1 MYIKNELLKQGEMF
15 MKSMRRNIT
24 ALLATTLLVSLTTFS
39 AKALEINNE
48 MFSGTA
54 NSTVTSGFSVRASER
69 NCATQAGAGYN
80 TASGEHVLN
89 ATGLGAAAL
98 DAYGSGAT
106 ATQLLTGGDKN
117 YQYSNSCATR
127 RTDGYGNTSTDPLDL
142 GSQNTDDGDLN
153 YDDGEIIDATQK
165 VFTEIDGTMSNGIGI
180 TLSFIANYNPVDDL
194 SGTNFMPLTTAA
206 KDDLESDFTLLNAY
220 VTSGFEVDG
229 LGYVDV
235 TAGRYVTSWGEATF
249 IPVGA
254 NGLVTNAVDL
264 SALRAPGA
272 SIRDA
277 LLPTEQITF
286 NSSLGDNLGLE
297 VYYQFSN
304 DSIELDP
311 KGSFFG
317 SELAGAGGDRILASG
332 GYANEAQGPA
342 YCTWTDQVRDG
353 NACDADAKA
362 RHLATATR
370 ENYDTEAILQNAF
383 RGATA
388 IDWATWTA
396 TGAGGDHGRLV
407 NPAGLLVEDTLA
419 AFVTTGADIA
429 NLNSIYTNN
438 VRDAMYDNAASVELY
453 VNEQKFVDSKDDGQF
468 GIRLNTYLE
477 DVGTGLDLNAYYMN
491 YHSKVPYIQIVGEG
505 GVLAGDIMGAY
516 NYALADFGG
525 GVLDDGNDAA
535 GFTDLAGGA
544 SASQL
549 YMQQAL
555 MEGAYSNG
563 ICAGLGAS
571 LGAAAMAPDGTAS
584 WEQKAAYKNILHKKL
599 IDGELVH
606 DPSTCSAYA
615 SSLSTLLGV
624 TPAIAGAVYP
634 LNQATYR
641 FIYPEDN
648 EIFGVS
654 MNTNVGPTVLQA
666 ELAYRP
672 DFPLA
677 TNASDQINQ
686 IADAAGVSAALT
698 AFGHDTY
705 ALGSAAQSA
714 AGATIP
720 GLVDGVGG
728 TGTFADL
735 VKNVRRSSLP
745 FISDTGGVN
754 ADYYSSAFINYDVI
768 SLDIG
773 TTTSFSASHPVT
785 STLGADS
792 AVLLTEVAM
801 VQIQDLDNANKGFVS
816 RGGFNEGAGEFLCL
830 GVFQGLT
837 GAQLAAVNTAIT
849 DSLGADYNIDYDL
862 STGAGGTNIGAGI
875 VDAVFGNG
883 SYCESQMGADERAFS
898 YRVVGFATYNNFA
911 NSPWS
916 VTPNFAWSSDPSGYG
931 PSSLGGFTEGRSSLS
946 IGVSAAN
953 GDVATSLSYVDQMGS
968 DLDNLRNDEDYVS
981 ASVSYSF

>member
-1 MYIKNELLKQGEMF
+1 MI
-15 MKSMRRNIT
+15 SMRRNIT
-24 ALLATTLLVSLTTFS
+24 ALLTTTLLVSLTTFS
-39 AKALEINNE
+39 VKAIEINNE
-48 MFSGTA
+48 MFSGTV
-54 NSTVTSGFSVRASER
+54 NSTVTSGFSIRASER
-69 NCATQAGAGYN
+69 NCATQAGESFN

-98 DAYGSGAT
+98 DAYSTGAT
-106 ATQLLTGGDKN
+106 AAELLSGGTKN
-117 YQYSNSCATR
+117 YDYSGTCSTR
-127 RTDGYGNTSTDPLDL
+127 RTDGYGNTSTNPLDL
-142 GSQNTDDGDLN
+142 GSVNTDDGDLN
-153 YDDGEIIDATQK
+153 YKDGEIIDATQK
-165 VFTEIDGTMSNGIGI
+165 VFTEIDGSLTNGTGL

-194 SGTNFMPLTTAA
+194 SGTNFKQLTSAA

-220 VTSGFEVDG
+220 LTTGFEAGDF
-229 LGYVDV
+229 GYIDV
-235 TAGRYVTSWGEATF
+235 TLGRYVTSWGEATF

-254 NGLVTNAVDL
+254 NGLVTNALDL

-277 LLPTEQITF
+277 LLPTEQITL
-286 NSSLGDNLGLE
+286 NGSLGDNVGFE
-297 VYYQFSN
+297 VYYQFAN
-304 DSIELDP
+304 DSIEVDP
-311 KGSFFG
+311 AGSFFG

-332 GYANEAQGPA
+332 AYKNEQQGPS

-353 NACDADAKA
+353 NTCDADAKA

-370 ENYDTEAILQNAF
+370 ANYDTEAILQNAY
-383 RGATA
+383 RNATA
-388 IDWATWTA
+388 VDWATWA
-396 TGAGGDHGRLV
+396 STGAGGDHGRLV

-419 AFVTTGADIA
+419 AFVTTGADLA

-438 VRDAMYDNAASVELY
+438 VRDAMFDNAASVELY
-453 VNEQKFVDSKDDGQF
+453 VNDQKFVESKDDGQYGF
-468 GIRLNTYLE
+468 RLNTYLD
-477 DVGTGLDLNAYYMN
+477 DVGTGVDLNVYYAN
-491 YHSKVPYIQIVGEG
+491 YHSKLPYIQIVGEG
-505 GVLAGDIMGAY
+505 GVLAGDIMGSY

-525 GVLDDGNDAA
+525 GVLNDGADPA
-535 GFTDLAGGA
+535 GFMSAEDGA

-555 MEGAYSNG
+555 MEGAYSSG

-571 LGAAAMAPDGTAS
+571 LGANAFAPDGTAS
-584 WEQKAAYKNILHKKL
+584 FEQKEAYKNILHKKK
-599 IDGELVH
+599 IDGELIH

-624 TPAIAGAVYP
+624 TPAIAGAVFP
-634 LNQATYR
+634 LNQARYQ

-648 EIFGVS
+648 EIFGIS
-654 MNTNVGPTVLQA
+654 MNTNVGPTTVQA
-666 ELAYRP
+666 ELSYRP

-686 IADAAGVSAALT
+686 IADASGVSAALT

-705 ALGSAAQSA
+705 ALGSTAQA
-714 AGATIP
+714 AGGAVIP
-720 GLVDGVGG
+720 GLVDTVGG

-745 FISDTGGVN
+745 FITDTGGVN
-754 ADYYSSAFINYDVI
+754 ADYYSTAFINYDVV

-773 TTTSFSASHPVT
+773 TTTSFTASHPIT
-785 STLGADS
+785 KNLGADS
-792 AVLLTEVAM
+792 AVLLTELAM
-801 VQIQDLDNANKGFVS
+801 VQIQDLDNSTKGFVS

-837 GAQLAAVNTAIT
+837 SAQLSAVNDAIT
-849 DSLGADYNIDYDL
+849 GSLGADYNIDYDL
-862 STGAGGTNIGAGI
+862 STASGATNVGAGI

-898 YRVVGFATYNNFA
+898 YRIVGSATYNNFA

-916 VTPNFAWSSDPSGYG
+916 VSPNFAWSSDPSGYG

-946 IGVSAAN
+946 IGVSAQN
-953 GDVATSLSYVDQMGS
+953 DGVAASLSYVDQMG
-968 DLDNLRNDEDYVS
+968 DDMDNLRNDEDFVS